1 MKFPGP
7 HSDREKIGKKARRQE
22 KRKEGKKE
30 REREGKKKRVR
41 KREKEKKQK
50 ENIKTSI
57 KSIFMNSFKVLIMRP
72 ECQELAIL
80 QVWKASKWPFSS
92 PFGPWERPLFTC
104 VCEEAFTLWL

>member
-1 MKFPGP
+1 MKFLGP

-30 REREGKKKRVR
+30 RERRKEKESEKER
-41 KREKEKKQK
+41 KREKQK
-50 ENIKTSI
+50 GNIKTSI
-57 KSIFMNSFKVLIMRP
+57 KSIFMSSFKVLIMRP

-104 VCEEAFTLWL
+104 ACEEAFTLWL